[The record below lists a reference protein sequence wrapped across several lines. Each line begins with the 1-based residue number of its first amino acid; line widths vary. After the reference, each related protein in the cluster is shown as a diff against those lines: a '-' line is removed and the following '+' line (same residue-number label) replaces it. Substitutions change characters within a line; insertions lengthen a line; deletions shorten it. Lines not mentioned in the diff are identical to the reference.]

1 MNWMN
6 RISDARCGTQH
17 TAQGLYGLAH
27 LIGHCRGLVSRKQR
41 VPSERC
47 NYAHDHLAGIEDRP
61 AAVSRIHMSV
71 GDDNNILSA
80 AVCKKAGSE
89 TLLKSGVIDDPTR
102 CGPNLR
108 NRFTRLQSQGWVCHN
123 FAERHIA
130 KVEIEDLCA
139 TATSRS
145 ERTRQWNGYH

>member
-1 MNWMN
+1 MLRAML
-6 RISDARCGTQH
+6 RRLTATAGLRPDSDIA
-17 TAQGLYGLAH
+17 A
-27 LIGHCRGLVSRKQR
+27 
-41 VPSERC
+41 ERRLTGPI
-47 NYAHDHLAGIEDRP
+47 DD
-61 AAVSRIHMSV
+61 MSV

-145 ERTRQWNGYH
+145 ERTRQWNGYHYEARRPDRRFRGLMVTS

>member
-1 MNWMN
+1 MRVVDSDQTRRPTHDFVFFDPLDSDRGT
-6 RISDARCGTQH
+6 RID
-17 TAQGLYGLAH
+17 
-27 LIGHCRGLVSRKQR
+27 
-41 VPSERC
+41 
-47 NYAHDHLAGIEDRP
+47 D
-61 AAVSRIHMSV
+61 MSV

-108 NRFTRLQSQGWVCHN
+108 NRFTRLQSQGWACHN

-130 KVEIEDLCA
+130 KEEIDDRCA
-139 TATSRS
+139 AAAKGA
-145 ERTRQWNGYH
+145 ERTRQSNGYHYEAHGP

>member
-1 MNWMN
+1 MRVVDSDQTRRPTDDFVSFDPLDSDRGT
-6 RISDARCGTQH
+6 RID
-17 TAQGLYGLAH
+17 
-27 LIGHCRGLVSRKQR
+27 
-41 VPSERC
+41 
-47 NYAHDHLAGIEDRP
+47 D
-61 AAVSRIHMSV
+61 MSV

-145 ERTRQWNGYH
+145 ERTRQWNGYHYEARRPDRRFRGRMVTS